1 MFKTE
6 RKPYV
11 MIFVGIFKKIRRNR
25 RDCCD
30 YKEDRGRAK

>member
-11 MIFVGIFKKIRRNR
+11 MIFVGIFRKIRNR